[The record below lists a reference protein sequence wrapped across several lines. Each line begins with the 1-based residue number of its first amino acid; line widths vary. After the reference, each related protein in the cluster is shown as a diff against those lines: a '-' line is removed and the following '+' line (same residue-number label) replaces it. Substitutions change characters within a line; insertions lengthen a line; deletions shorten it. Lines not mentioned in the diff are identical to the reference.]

1 MNRYLLLTLCLF
13 CSLLAKAQISISGT
27 VIDNDSK
34 EGVVQA
40 TVKLLKRDSTLVDGK
55 VSDIDGRFSLSAPK
69 AGKYILRITSVGYKD
84 IARNIDLSAGKDLA
98 LGTLAMH
105 ADAIMLQGATI
116 DGHAPKVVV
125 KADTF
130 QYNASAYRVPEG
142 SVVEELV
149 KRLPGAQVSDDGT
162 ITINGKE
169 VKKILVDGK
178 EFMTGDT
185 KTAMKNLPTSIV
197 EKVKAYDQ
205 QSDLSRITGIDDGEE
220 QTVLDFG
227 IKKGMN
233 RGMFTNIDL
242 GIGTKDRYAERLM
255 GAYFK
260 DKFRLMLFGNA
271 NNTNDQGF
279 GRGGFGRANNGLN
292 ATKMIGLNF
301 NYNDKDRLQMDGSV
315 RWNHSDGD
323 ARTRVSTQNFVA
335 SAGSY
340 GNSLSQAFTR
350 SNSWD
355 LRYRLEWQIDSLTN
369 MQFRPQFT
377 HTTNDGATTATSA
390 AFNDDPYLY
399 SDDPLENAAIAMMA
413 EKGLMVNT
421 NERNNISYTRSN
433 NAGTMLQLNR
443 RIGKNGRN
451 VTLRTDLS
459 YKDTDS
465 KALSTQQVHLYQIMN
480 QLGNDSTY
488 QTNRYSLTP
497 GKTWSYD
504 LMATYSE
511 PLWKGAFLQFSYK
524 FAYSYSRSDRST
536 YDFSSVA
543 DGLFSGLRPDY
554 QSWDNYLARLDNSL
568 DSYFD
573 NSLSRYSNYKTYT
586 HEMNLMMRIVQKKYK
601 LNFGVML
608 QPQRTHF
615 TQDFLGIHADTTRTV
630 TNWAPTLDFRYNID
644 ERSRLRVNYRGTT
657 TQPAMSDLLD
667 ITDDSDPLNITK
679 GNPGLKPAFTHNF
692 RLFYNGYKQSHQQSW
707 MTFLRYSNTRNSI
720 SNMVTYDEQT
730 GGRTT
735 RPENINGNWNVD
747 AAVMYNTSIDSAGV
761 WSMNTFT
768 NARYNHY
775 VGYLSLHNENA
786 QKNITRSTTLGERL
800 SLTYRNSWLEAS
812 LEGNVDYTSS
822 KNKLQPDNDLD
833 TWQFAYGIDLDFTL
847 PWNMS
852 LSTDIKQNSRRGY
865 NDASLN
871 TNELVWNAQLSQSF
885 LRSKALTVSVQ
896 LFDILHKQSTITRA
910 INAMQRTD
918 TEYNNINS
926 YGMLKLTYRL
936 NIFGKAPKDDR
947 GPGFGGPGSRKGFG
961 GPPPGGGRGG
971 F

>member
-292 ATKMIGLNF
+292 AMKMIGLNF

-340 GNSLSQAFTR
+340 GNSLGQAFTR

-465 KALSTQQVHLYQIMN
+465 KALSTQQVHLY
-480 QLGNDSTY
+480 
-488 QTNRYSLTP
+488 
-497 GKTWSYD
+497 
-504 LMATYSE
+504 
-511 PLWKGAFLQFSYK
+511 
-524 FAYSYSRSDRST
+524 
-536 YDFSSVA
+536 
-543 DGLFSGLRPDY
+543 
-554 QSWDNYLARLDNSL
+554 
-568 DSYFD
+568 
-573 NSLSRYSNYKTYT
+573 
-586 HEMNLMMRIVQKKYK
+586 
-601 LNFGVML
+601 
-608 QPQRTHF
+608 
-615 TQDFLGIHADTTRTV
+615 
-630 TNWAPTLDFRYNID
+630 
-644 ERSRLRVNYRGTT
+644 
-657 TQPAMSDLLD
+657 
-667 ITDDSDPLNITK
+667 
-679 GNPGLKPAFTHNF
+679 
-692 RLFYNGYKQSHQQSW
+692 
-707 MTFLRYSNTRNSI
+707 
-720 SNMVTYDEQT
+720 
-730 GGRTT
+730 
-735 RPENINGNWNVD
+735 
-747 AAVMYNTSIDSAGV
+747 
-761 WSMNTFT
+761 
-768 NARYNHY
+768 
-775 VGYLSLHNENA
+775 
-786 QKNITRSTTLGERL
+786 
-800 SLTYRNSWLEAS
+800 
-812 LEGNVDYTSS
+812 
-822 KNKLQPDNDLD
+822 
-833 TWQFAYGIDLDFTL
+833 
-847 PWNMS
+847 
-852 LSTDIKQNSRRGY
+852 
-865 NDASLN
+865 
-871 TNELVWNAQLSQSF
+871 
-885 LRSKALTVSVQ
+885 
-896 LFDILHKQSTITRA
+896 
-910 INAMQRTD
+910 
-918 TEYNNINS
+918 
-926 YGMLKLTYRL
+926 
-936 NIFGKAPKDDR
+936 
-947 GPGFGGPGSRKGFG
+947 
-961 GPPPGGGRGG
+961 
-971 F
+971 